1 VASLT
6 RAPVLARAAGLVVLG
21 VLAVAILRRGLVP
34 YGHGLTPFGGTGPL
48 GLVHMVDLVFHEA
61 GHVIFRIFGV
71 FVGTLGG
78 SLNQVLVPAVCT
90 GYFLW
95 HRQPAAAAVTLFW
108 TGESVVDVAIYVADG
123 RDMKLPLL
131 AEGLTH
137 DWNWILSELSLRNQA
152 EPIGRVVGQCVEDQ
166 PIRLEFELLTVHSI
180 LDPRLPRI
188 ARHHQEQESFFRVGR
203 KNDGGGR

>member
-1 VASLT
+1 MAGLT

-21 VLAVAILRRGLVP
+21 VLTVVILRRGL
-34 YGHGLTPFGGTGPL
+34 TPPLGGVL

-95 HRQPAAAAVTLFW
+95 HGQVAAAAVTLFW
-108 TGESVVDVAIYVADG
+108 AGESLVGVAIYVADG

-137 DWNWILSELSLRNQA
+137 DWNWILSELSLRNHA
-152 EPIGRVVGQCVEDQ
+152 EPIGRVVFALGGLVM
-166 PIRLEFELLTVHSI
+166 LAALALLA
-180 LDPRLPRI
+180 LDLLRAAAEPP
-188 ARHHQEQESFFRVGR
+188 VGVVSSADTRDR
-203 KNDGGGR
+203 KVT

>member
-1 VASLT
+1 MASLT
-6 RAPVLARAAGLVVLG
+6 RAPVLARAAGLVVLAVLG
-21 VLAVAILRRGLVP
+21 VMILRRGLVP
-34 YGHGLTPFGGTGPL
+34 SGSGPL

-61 GHVIFRIFGV
+61 GHVLFRIFGV

-95 HRQPAAAAVTLFW
+95 HGQPAAAAVTLFW
-108 TGESVVDVAIYVADG
+108 AGESVVDVAIYVADG

-152 EPIGRVVGQCVEDQ
+152 EPIGRVVFALGALVM
-166 PIRLEFELLTVHSI
+166 LAALALLA
-180 LDPRLPRI
+180 LDLLRVAGAPSTGVVSSAAPDRT
-188 ARHHQEQESFFRVGR
+188 AR
-203 KNDGGGR
+203 

>member
-1 VASLT
+1 MASLT

-152 EPIGRVVGQCVEDQ
+152 EPIGRIVFVLGALVMLAALALLALDLLRVAGEPSTGVVSSAAAPD
-166 PIRLEFELLTVHSI
+166 RK
-180 LDPRLPRI
+180 
-188 ARHHQEQESFFRVGR
+188 AR
-203 KNDGGGR
+203 